1 MNIYLV
7 DAKISEDEAKIVM
20 EWRNDPETRK
30 MFYNQELKT
39 WDVFW
44 KEYSSEYFKTIS
56 LTPCFALQEGRR
68 IAFLRSSKYD
78 IPQLCGKTF
87 DIDINV
93 SPDMRGKG
101 IGTSVI
107 EIFCDRIFA
116 SGADNVIAEVKKINL
131 ASARAFEKAGF
142 MFFDEII
149 KEIKGG
155 PCNVFRFIK
164 KNIVGAK

>member
-1 MNIYLV
+1 MDIV
-7 DAKISEDEAKIVM
+7 EAKITEEDARIVM

-39 WDVFW
+39 WDIFW
-44 KEYSSEYFKTIS
+44 KEYSGEYFKEIS
-56 LTPCFALQEGRR
+56 LTPCFAHQGGRK

-78 IPQLCGKTF
+78 IPQLPGKSF

-107 EIFCDRIFA
+107 EVFCNRIF
-116 SGADNVIAEVKKINL
+116 SFDVDNVIAEVKKINL

-142 MFFDEII
+142 VLFDEII
-149 KEIKGG
+149 KDTKSG
-155 PCNVFRFIK
+155 PCEIYRFIK
-164 KNIVGAK
+164 RNIVGTK